1 MPTSSHEGPAAET
14 ATGAALLSAGISR
27 AVVGLFSEHTGRGP
41 TKARTTIDAELIVVL
56 LHDSMTHAE
65 KTLVRAGRPAEVLQM
80 RRTFQ
85 ETMRPSLVE
94 AVEGLTD
101 RTVVSF
107 MSANDIDP
115 DAAAEIFV
123 MDRAV

>member
-1 MPTSSHEGPAAET
+1 M
-14 ATGAALLSAGISR
+14 
-27 AVVGLFSEHTGRGP
+27 
-41 TKARTTIDAELIVVL
+41 L

-65 KTLVRAGRPAEVLQM
+65 KTLVQAGKHTEVLQSA
-80 RRTFQ
+80 RTFQ
-85 ETMRPSLVE
+85 ETTRPSLVD

-107 MSANDIDP
+107 MSANDIHP